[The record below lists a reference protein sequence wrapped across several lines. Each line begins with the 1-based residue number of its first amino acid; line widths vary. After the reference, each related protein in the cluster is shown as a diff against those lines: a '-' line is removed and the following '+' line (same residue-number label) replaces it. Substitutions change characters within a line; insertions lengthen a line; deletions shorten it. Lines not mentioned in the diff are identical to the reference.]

1 MKIEDLLLFGISK
14 EVIEELKNKIES
26 LYEYQEKALKE
37 GLLEN
42 NFVISAPTNSGK
54 TLLAI
59 FAMDKIL
66 QENKKAVYVV
76 PLVSLANEKY
86 EEFKNIFKNKKVA
99 ISVGDYDSSDPFL
112 SFYDIIV
119 CTPEKLDSLIRHE
132 ASWLKDVGLFVIDE
146 IHLLNDFSRGPT
158 IEFLIMKLKEISNAR
173 FLALSATIKNVKEIA
188 EWLNAKYLKTDFRPV
203 KLYEG
208 VLLNNKIY
216 LLKDKKIKKY
226 LLPTNSLEG
235 FVEFIVSK
243 GKQVLIFASTRKE
256 AESIAKKL
264 SNITKKFGNEELIK
278 YSKEVLNALE
288 NPTEQCKKLSE
299 LLKNGIAFH
308 HAGLLYKQRK
318 IIEDLF
324 RNKKL
329 KVLVS
334 TTTLSM
340 GLNLPAFCV
349 IISSYK
355 RFDRTKSEI
364 SVLEYKQ
371 MVGRAGRI
379 PYDKFG
385 LGLLIA
391 KTKEEAKKVIEK
403 YVKGEIE
410 EIISKIGN
418 EIVLRSQ
425 ILSLIVNNIC
435 NTKEDFEK
443 FFRKSF
449 FYVQTRDFE
458 YLRKRIKENLKN
470 LKNWNFIIKNKEY
483 EATRIGKRVSE
494 LYIDPYSAKILIDG
508 LKNCEKANEI
518 SWLTLISLTTEMK
531 FLINVR
537 EKEYEKIMNFYY
549 LNKDKFLIEMPE
561 EYEIDFEFILPSLKI
576 AIVLN
581 DWINEASEDE
591 ILKKHYVTPGEMRSI
606 LEVADWILY
615 SLHELALLLGKM
627 NVLREIKKLRIRV
640 KYGIKEELLPLIRL
654 EGIGRARAR
663 KLYNHGIKSI
673 EILRKIPIQTLSLIV
688 GPKIAEKIKEQ
699 VSKEDL
705 NQKILKEFGFKYEE
719 IEGP

>member
-1 MKIEDLLLFGISK
+1 MKIEDLFLFGISK

-132 ASWLKDVGLFVIDE
+132 ASWLRDVGLFVIDE

-158 IEFLIMKLKEISNAR
+158 IEFLIMKLKEISNAK
-173 FLALSATIKNVKEIA
+173 FLALSATIKNVEEIA

-208 VLLNNKIY
+208 VLLNNRIY

-235 FVEFIVSK
+235 FVEFILSK

-256 AESIAKKL
+256 AESIAKRL
-264 SNITKKFGNEELIK
+264 SNITKKFVSEELIK
-278 YSKEVLNALE
+278 YSKEVLNVLE
-288 NPTEQCKKLSE
+288 SPTEQCKKLSE
-299 LLKNGIAFH
+299 LLENGIAFH

-349 IISSYK
+349 IISNYK
-355 RFDRTKSEI
+355 RFDRAKNEI

-391 KTKEEAKKVIEK
+391 KTKEETKKLIEK

-418 EIVLRSQ
+418 EVVLRSQ

-449 FYVQTRDFE
+449 FYIQTRDFE

-470 LKNWNFIIKNKEY
+470 LKNWNFIIKNKKY

-508 LKNCEKANEI
+508 LKNCEKTNEI

-531 FLINVR
+531 FLLNVR

-549 LNKDKFLIEMPE
+549 LNKDKFLIEMPK

-606 LEVADWILY
+606 LEIADWILY

-627 NVLREIKKLRIRV
+627 NVLKEIKKLRIRV